1 MLEWVFISSS
11 RGSSPPRDQTC
22 VSCISCIAGRFF
34 THYFNNNKKNIYI
47 YIYIKSTESI
57 FLDSSFASFEL
68 NAVFFLVCSYLFVPK
83 RDCSLVHEPWV
94 LEEESHFF
102 VSGPLGRNGSHP
114 QPTTLCNNR
123 KSGWSRCT
131 HPLSWKAQHST
142 PLTGC

>member
-1 MLEWVFISSS
+1 MK
-11 RGSSPPRDQTC
+11 R
-22 VSCISCIAGRFF
+22 
-34 THYFNNNKKNIYI
+34 
-47 YIYIKSTESI
+47 KSTESI

-102 VSGPLGRNGSHP
+102 VSGHLGRNGSHP
-114 QPTTLCNNR
+114 QPTALCNNR

-131 HPLSWKAQHST
+131 HPLSWKAQHGT